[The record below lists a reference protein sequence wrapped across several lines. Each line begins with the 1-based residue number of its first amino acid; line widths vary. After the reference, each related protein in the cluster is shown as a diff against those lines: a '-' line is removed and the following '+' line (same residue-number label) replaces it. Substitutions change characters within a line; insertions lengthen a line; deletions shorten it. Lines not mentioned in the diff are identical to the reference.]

1 MTTRRKDN
9 IRFKLMPDGHIHAY
23 QAHKHNSGAGE
34 WHMATSFCRG
44 GSPCVTTGTA
54 NERKI
59 VIIER
64 L

>member
-44 GSPCVTTGTA
+44 GVSVCDH
-54 NERKI
+54 RH
-59 VIIER
+59 R
-64 L
+64 Q

>member
-44 GSPCVTTGTA
+44 GVSVCDHRHRQRT
-54 NERKI
+54 
-59 VIIER
+59 
-64 L
+64 